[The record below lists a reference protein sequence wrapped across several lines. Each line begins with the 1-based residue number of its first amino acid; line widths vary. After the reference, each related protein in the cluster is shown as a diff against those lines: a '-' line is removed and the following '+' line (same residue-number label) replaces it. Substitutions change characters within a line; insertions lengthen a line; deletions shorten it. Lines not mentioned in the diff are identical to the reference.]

1 MHRLAGYRSMGP
13 VCVGSEDAN
22 HRAHDTYGA
31 VILALQQTFFDQRL
45 RFPGDEQCVPTLCLM
60 GLLAHHT

>member
-13 VCVGSEDAN
+13 VSVGTDDAG

-45 RFPGDEQCVPTLCLM
+45 RFPGDEQYV
-60 GLLAHHT
+60 